1 MECNPKIVIAREMQQ
16 LRGEILQLT
25 KDKESYTDSPEVL
38 RMLEGFILRK
48 QNRLVLFRSDYNMA
62 D

>member
-1 MECNPKIVIAREMQQ
+1 MQQ